1 MIWTLWIL
9 IKSLF
14 KKKEINKS
22 PKFKVGDELKIDTE
36 MYKNR
41 EGVVLEVVEHSIDR
55 WIYQVEIKMNDGYDH
70 IHYFGESELD
80 YPLWKKRDDRL
91 KILGI

>member
-22 PKFKVGDELKIDTE
+22 PKFKVGDELKINSKF
-36 MYKNR
+36 YKNR
-41 EGVVLEVVEHSIDR
+41 EGVVLEVSEHYIDK
-55 WIYQVEIKMNDGYDH
+55 WIYQVEIKMEHDYSH
-70 IHYFGESELD
+70 VQYFGESELD

-91 KILGI
+91 KELGI